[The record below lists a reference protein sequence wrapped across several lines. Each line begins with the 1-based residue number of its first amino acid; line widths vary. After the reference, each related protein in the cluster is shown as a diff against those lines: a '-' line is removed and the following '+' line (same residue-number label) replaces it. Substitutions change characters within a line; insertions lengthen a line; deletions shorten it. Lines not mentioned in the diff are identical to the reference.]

1 MEGVAQAFRRGPEA
15 SPESAGWGGRLTP
28 ASGVRASKA
37 RSSVPQKT
45 ASPLSQP
52 HPGYG
57 QQRGNPLSLPHGT
70 PTGLHR
76 SRSS

>member
-57 QQRGNPLSLPHGT
+57 Q
-70 PTGLHR
+70 
-76 SRSS
+76 